1 MRRKRKLGVR
11 GLTVAATCLA
21 SMVAFAAPAGSA
33 VASNWTLRQL
43 PPVSVVKTEE
53 GPKYLWAALSGVS
66 CPTQSLCVAVG
77 SQDTVAVSQ
86 SPTGGAATWHVV
98 NPTAPVEPGKNCS
111 EEGAP
116 GPPVPCANYLKGGL
130 GAVSCAS
137 PDLCV
142 AVGSEGAVDVSDD
155 PTGGAGAWSMTNA
168 NVAHGSPTHL
178 TGVSCP
184 STSLCVAVSGQG
196 SGSSGGKV
204 LTSTDPTAGQWQ
216 VTQLASSLDFRGVS
230 CGTPSL
236 CVAVAREGRV
246 LVSTN
251 PTGGASAWKELGTPG
266 GPGDLEGVACTSTLL
281 CVAGNQTGN
290 VLTST
295 RPAEGGSW
303 SEANAGRS
311 VQITGV
317 SCPTAS
323 RCVAVD
329 NNGDVFTSTD
339 PTGGP
344 TSWHAEN
351 LVPFEASQG
360 EGQFVHNALFA
371 TSCASAS
378 LCALVGSDSRIFT
391 STAPFSATAKPAGAG
406 AHQAGHHAPLR
417 PRTVLVF
424 AENFWHLTYTR
435 HRHFRARFHF
445 YSPTRAK
452 GFECN
457 RDRSPWRR
465 CHSPLRYWVGIG
477 RHVLRVRAVGP
488 TGLRGRPAVKH
499 FRVSHPP
506 LSRSNPADRP
516 G

>member
-1 MRRKRKLGVR
+1 MRIACSCAIALF
-11 GLTVAATCLA
+11 A
-21 SMVAFAAPAGSA
+21 MIAAPAGSA

-43 PPVSVVKTEE
+43 PPASVVKTEE
-53 GPKYLWAALSGVS
+53 GPKYLWAQLSGVS

-98 NPTAPVEPGKNCS
+98 NPTATVEPGKNCT
-111 EEGAP
+111 EEGVP

-168 NVAHGSPTHL
+168 NVAHGTPTHL

-184 STSLCVAVSGQG
+184 STSLCVAVSGLGQ
-196 SGSSGGKV
+196 GSSGGKV

-216 VTQLASSLDFRGVS
+216 VTQLAGSLDLTGVS

-236 CVAVAREGRV
+236 CVAVAREGRI

-251 PTGGASAWKELGTPG
+251 PTGGPSAWKELGTPG

-295 RPAEGGSW
+295 NPAEGGSW

-391 STAPFSATAKPAGAG
+391 STEPFAAPAGPNG
-406 AHQAGHHAPLR
+406 GSKGRKAPKR
-417 PRTVLVF
+417 PRTIVLF
-424 AENFWHLTYTR
+424 GKHFWRGAATR
-435 HRHFRARFHF
+435 HRHAHASFRF
-445 YSPTRAK
+445 YSPTK
-452 GFECN
+452 TLGFECK
-457 RDRSPWRR
+457 RDGGRYQR
-465 CHSPLRYWVGIG
+465 CHSPLRYWVGHG
-477 RHVLRVRAVGP
+477 RHVLRVRAIGP
-488 TGLRGRPAVKH
+488 TGLRGPAAIKH
-499 FRVSHPP
+499 FRVIRPP
-506 LSRSNPADRP
+506 GWRAPSRA
-516 G
+516 